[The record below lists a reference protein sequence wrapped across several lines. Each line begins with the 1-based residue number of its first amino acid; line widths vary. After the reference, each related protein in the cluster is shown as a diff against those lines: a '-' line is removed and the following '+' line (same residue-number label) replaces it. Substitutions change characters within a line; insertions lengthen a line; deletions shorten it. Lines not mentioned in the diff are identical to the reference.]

1 MEILIMRESEHELRW
16 ETIDNLNLIENGLL
30 HIRFELSRDEPSFFR
45 VAREV
50 HLILYRAMIEALKGS
65 ANLAITSRPSKLRE
79 HEYQIGDEP
88 CKEIHKQPVTGCNVA
103 WRFSEP
109 AQCEPP
115 VINYELQPD
124 LPKGDDYLI
133 SFYDALAMIQADCFM
148 KQTINSKTVQVSD
161 IDMQRLEWLHGEIR
175 NEYEHFVPKSYIA
188 PIYNLVEA
196 TIVSLRLCKDLL
208 ESQMV
213 VPSLLPNYGRL
224 KELIGNS
231 IQQIQ
236 QLSKSTVA

>member
-16 ETIDNLNLIENGLL
+16 ETIDNLNLVEHGLL
-30 HIRFELSRDEPSFFR
+30 HGRFELSRDEPRFFR
-45 VAREV
+45 AAREV

-124 LPKGDDYLI
+124 LPIGVDDLI
-133 SFYDALAMIQADCFM
+133 SFYVARALFHAESFM
-148 KQTINSKTVQVSD
+148 KQTINSK
-161 IDMQRLEWLHGEIR
+161 
-175 NEYEHFVPKSYIA
+175 
-188 PIYNLVEA
+188 
-196 TIVSLRLCKDLL
+196 
-208 ESQMV
+208 
-213 VPSLLPNYGRL
+213 
-224 KELIGNS
+224 
-231 IQQIQ
+231 
-236 QLSKSTVA
+236 